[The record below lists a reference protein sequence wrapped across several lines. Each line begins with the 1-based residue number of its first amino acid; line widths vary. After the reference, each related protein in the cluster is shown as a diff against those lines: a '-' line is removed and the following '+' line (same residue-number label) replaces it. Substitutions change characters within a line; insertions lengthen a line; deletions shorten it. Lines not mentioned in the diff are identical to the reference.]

1 MSALSAATAARRLLR
16 GRAAREYEEQQAQA
30 KEACGVAELS
40 KPERDAMVALYGATL
55 TAPMGVLDTLV
66 VHPMS
71 NDEIR
76 RGLQVKSG
84 ELTTQIPT
92 EPGINDPRLGV
103 SDFTDKCP
111 VCNNISMYCPGH
123 MGYIQLPLP
132 IPHPV
137 YVGSLIDLLN
147 SICLACHR
155 PYITRENITAF
166 QHLKRYSGLRRLKE
180 HAELASRI
188 SMCQKKNCQAVAIKW
203 KFDKVS
209 ATVVL
214 DDKSAREGVKTFTLN
229 ELYDALA
236 SISDE
241 DAEDLGFSNVMNLSR
256 PENFI
261 LKAIPVIPT
270 TQRPT
275 IRMGREYTNDP
286 ITMGYKVIAKSVI
299 EWQSWS
305 YRHDL
310 NNQNV
315 RNKYRD
321 VYQRFEKLIKEKK
334 TSGGPHAGDLH
345 GSVVGRLNGKEGLIR
360 LHTSAK
366 RADQNARTVAGP
378 GPNVRLGQIMV
389 PRVFA
394 RKLTVPEV
402 IRTDDELARARR
414 LYQHQRVNRIQR
426 GIHTI
431 IIHDDN
437 RDNYQPELGDVIHRQ
452 LMDGDYVV
460 MNRQPTLTM
469 YSIMGYEAVIYDGLT
484 LRIPLP
490 STVPHNADFDGDDI
504 NIQVPQDPKA
514 MQEARCEMSFVQN
527 LLSGHTASL
536 ITGAVMNAKTGL
548 YLLTSDDNWVDA
560 DDFMDYNMML
570 VHPKDIIEF
579 VDRLLEVLARHRLP
593 LTDFF
598 RLPEDD
604 EGSSGAG
611 GAGASGESEGT
622 EGSVLTPDLV
632 RRLVF
637 RRGQVH
643 GRVVFS
649 LLLPNTLTYRHR
661 VLIDRG
667 VLLRGQVASSIIGSA
682 SNSIGHVIAL
692 NYGVELAAEFI
703 TDATKVGEG
712 FIYRYGFSVG
722 ASDCF
727 VSDERIDREAGRIID
742 GVRQFVSSAYD
753 RDVSTEFERLERK
766 AQIQARSNVVPDIG
780 QAILPYVPA
789 SNALRVMQ
797 AAGAKGSANNVVQVL
812 KAIGQQYEEGNIP
825 EPTLTGGRRSCPT
838 RSIYDHTAE
847 AQGFCVHSF
856 GEGLSLEEE
865 FAHAKS
871 TRDSL
876 MGTAVHT
883 SKIGYLKRRLEQSI
897 RNAVVDDSHA
907 LESFGFV
914 LQYVAGNDMFD
925 PRYLVRV
932 ETDDDSFFSPV
943 DVAQLAAIINNE
955 PE

>member
-1 MSALSAATAARRLLR
+1 MSALSASSAARRLLR
-16 GRAAREYEEQQAQA
+16 GRAAREYEEQQEHAR
-30 KEACGVAELS
+30 EVCGVAELS
-40 KPERDAMVALYGATL
+40 KAERDAMIAVYDSTL
-55 TAPMGVLDTLV
+55 TARLGMLDTLV

-76 RGLQVKSG
+76 RGLQVKSS
-84 ELTTQIPT
+84 ELTTQIST
-92 EPGINDPRLGV
+92 EPGINDPRFGV

-137 YVGSLIDLLN
+137 YVNSLIDLLN
-147 SICLACHR
+147 SICLSCHR
-155 PYITRENITAF
+155 PYITRENITSF
-166 QHLKRYSGLRRLKE
+166 QHLKKYSGLRRLKE
-180 HAELASRI
+180 HAELASRTR
-188 SMCQKKNCQAVAIKW
+188 MCMKNNCRAVAIKW

-214 DDKSAREGVKTFTLN
+214 DEKSTRGGVKTFTLN
-229 ELYDALA
+229 EIYDALA
-236 SISDE
+236 SISNE
-241 DAEDLGFSNVMNLSR
+241 DAEDLGFSSSMNLSR

-402 IRTDDELARARR
+402 LRTDDELARARR
-414 LYQHQRVNRIQR
+414 LYRHQRINRLQR

-431 IIHDDN
+431 TINDNN

-548 YLLTSDDNWVDA
+548 YILTGDEVWIDA
-560 DDFMDYNMML
+560 DDFMDYNMSL
-570 VHPKDIIEF
+570 VHPRNIIEF
-579 VDRLLEVLARHRLP
+579 VDRLLEVITRHGLP

-598 RLPEDD
+598 RLPGHD
-604 EGSSGAG
+604 AG
-611 GAGASGESEGT
+611 GVDGETAIEA
-622 EGSVLTPDLV
+622 VITPDQV
-632 RRLVF
+632 RHQVF
-637 RRGQVH
+637 RQGQVH

-649 LLLPNTLTYRHR
+649 LLLPDTLTYRHK

-667 VLLRGQVASSIIGSA
+667 VLLRGQASSGIIGSA

-722 ASDCF
+722 AADCF
-727 VSDERIDREAGRIID
+727 VSDERIDREATRIID

-766 AQIQARSNVVPDIG
+766 AQIQARSNVIPEMG
-780 QAILPYVPA
+780 EAILPYIPRE
-789 SNALRVMQ
+789 NALRVMQ
-797 AAGAKGSANNVVQVL
+797 EAGAKGSANNVIQVVE
-812 KAIGQQYEEGNIP
+812 AVGQQYEEGSIP

-865 FAHAKS
+865 FTHAKS

-883 SKIGYLKRRLEQSI
+883 SLIGYLKRRLEQSI
-897 RNAVVDDSHA
+897 RNAIVDDSHA
-907 LESFGFV
+907 MDSFGFV
-914 LQYVAGNDMFD
+914 LQPVAGNDMFD
-925 PRYLVRV
+925 PKYLVRV
-932 ETDDDSFFSPV
+932 ELDGDQFYSPV
-943 DVAQLAAIINNE
+943 DVGQLAAILNNE
-955 PE
+955 PGEPKESSD